1 MNKESAIWTAIAV
14 AFLLLAMSFALQ
26 AVADPKVKY
35 CKDAQTGRVITV
47 EAGMPCPYP
56 THEI

>member
-1 MNKESAIWTAIAV
+1 MNQQSEMWTAIAV
-14 AFLLLAMSFALQ
+14 AFLLLALGFAMQ
-26 AVADPKVKY
+26 AMADPKVKY

>member
-1 MNKESAIWTAIAV
+1 MTHFEKALIPLAGVAVMMAIIFAGE
-14 AFLLLAMSFALQ
+14 AM
-26 AVADPKVKY
+26 ADPKVKY